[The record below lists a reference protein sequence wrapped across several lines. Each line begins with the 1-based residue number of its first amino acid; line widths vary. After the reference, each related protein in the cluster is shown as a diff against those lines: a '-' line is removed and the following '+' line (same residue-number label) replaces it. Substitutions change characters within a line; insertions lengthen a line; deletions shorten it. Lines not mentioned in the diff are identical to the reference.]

1 MGTRGLCPCDLR
13 TLCVSWVFGPT
24 LVTGMSTV
32 LRHSTLAEPL
42 PLPFVL
48 SRKVQRAATLGI
60 FWVTWQ
66 PLKTRIP
73 GA

>member
-1 MGTRGLCPCDLR
+1 M
-13 TLCVSWVFGPT
+13 

-32 LRHSTLAEPL
+32 LRHSTLAGRL

-48 SRKVQRAATLGI
+48 SRKVQRAAALGI

-73 GA
+73 ELERSPRYR

>member
-1 MGTRGLCPCDLR
+1 M
-13 TLCVSWVFGPT
+13 

-32 LRHSTLAEPL
+32 LRHSTLAGPL
-42 PLPFVL
+42 LFPFVL
-48 SRKVQRAATLGI
+48 SRKVQKAAARGI

-73 GA
+73 ELERSPRYR